1 MRQAIAAFPAFL
13 LALLLAGCAGGFV
26 HRFDVPPGTPRSE
39 VLAQLGAPTR
49 SVQLPGGGE
58 RLQYSLQPFGRAAWM
73 VDLDVAGKAVRSR
86 QVLTEPEFHRIEAG
100 KWTAAD
106 VDREFGPPAM
116 VDRVGS
122 WNGPVLT
129 YRWRDTVNADMLWH
143 VYLDPQGVV
152 QRSHPAMEFLNIRE
166 RR

>member
-1 MRQAIAAFPAFL
+1 MRKLFAL
-13 LALLLAGCAGGFV
+13 CLAVLLAGCAGGFV
-26 HRFDVPPGTPRSE
+26 HRFDVPPGTPRE
-39 VLAQLGAPTR
+39 AVFANLGAPTR
-49 SVQLPGGGE
+49 VVPLANGE
-58 RLQYSLQPFGRAAWM
+58 RLQSSMQPFGRVTWM
-73 VDLDVAGKAVRSR
+73 VDLDAAGRVVRSR
-86 QVLTEPEFHRIEAG
+86 QVLTEQEFHRIEAG

-106 VDREFGPPAM
+106 VEREFGPPAM

-129 YRWRDTVNADMLWH
+129 WRWRDTVNADMLWH

-152 QRSHPAMEFLNIRE
+152 QRSHPAMELLNIRE